1 MATRSSSNRGLTKG
15 MTYGKGKELLEQIEA
30 TGGLPT
36 VDKRNNA
43 VPPPARNTQD
53 NLRRA
58 EAATENAPVV
68 AQTVQ
73 QTQPGAIIPNGVN
86 LDILRDP
93 DTAESPTFGA
103 VPVSLTPQQIGDMD
117 YEVLAD
123 LADNTEVS
131 ALKEILGL

>member
-1 MATRSSSNRGLTKG
+1 